1 MRSFIRKLA
10 AGTLLC
16 SMTFAQVPAW
26 NVPKVQIKAE
36 EVKAQETS
44 AVRLTCR
51 QAYVITLKKG
61 WDAKD
66 CTFKSEAESVVLVS
80 KEGIMFGV
88 STGTTNVVVTH
99 KTGDSFSCKVDVD
112 AMEPPE
118 LKEEIIL
125 LARIYERVENVPYQ
139 EEGKTVKTATDIS
152 TTLFIEQGEEEVQL
166 IPFVSGSKYTRE
178 DISYTVSDENII
190 SIENDT
196 VHRRAAGKLKAK
208 KPGKV
213 TVTAKCN
220 GVKKTCVVTVKK

>member
-66 CTFKSEAESVVLVS
+66 CTFKSEDESVVLVS
-80 KEGIMFGV
+80 KEGVIFGI
-88 STGTTNVVVTH
+88 SAGTTNVVVTH

-139 EEGKTVKTATDIS
+139 EEGSRKTKSQKAWKS
-152 TTLFIEQGEEEVQL
+152 NSNCKMQW
-166 IPFVSGSKYTRE
+166 SK
-178 DISYTVSDENII
+178 ENLCR
-190 SIENDT
+190 NC
-196 VHRRAAGKLKAK
+196 K
-208 KPGKV
+208 KIMNIQIWCK
-213 TVTAKCN
+213 
-220 GVKKTCVVTVKK
+220 